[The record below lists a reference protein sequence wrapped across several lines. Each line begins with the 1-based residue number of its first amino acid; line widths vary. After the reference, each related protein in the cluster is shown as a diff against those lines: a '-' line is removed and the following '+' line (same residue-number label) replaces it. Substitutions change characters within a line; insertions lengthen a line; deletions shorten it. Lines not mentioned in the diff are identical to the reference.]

1 MEAMNTTIIDDF
13 GTISVEATVDS
24 AARLYLSVSLLA
36 MLFSLQRH
44 ILYQGANIYAGI
56 ARTLGK
62 IIGVII
68 GV

>member
-1 MEAMNTTIIDDF
+1 METTMIDDF

-36 MLFSLQRH
+36 MLFSLQKH

-56 ARTLGK
+56 ANSIGK
-62 IIGVII
+62 IIGAIVTL
-68 GV
+68 

>member
-1 MEAMNTTIIDDF
+1 METMRTGMIDDF
-13 GTISVEATVDS
+13 GSITVEATVDS

-62 IIGVII
+62 LIGVII
-68 GV
+68 TV

>member
-1 MEAMNTTIIDDF
+1 MEALNTTGIDDF
-13 GTISVEATVDS
+13 GTITVEATVDG

-62 IIGVII
+62 IIGAII
-68 GV
+68 TI

>member
-1 MEAMNTTIIDDF
+1 MEAVNKTIIDDY
-13 GTISVEATVDS
+13 GSITVEATVDS

-56 ARTLGK
+56 AHTLGK
-62 IIGVII
+62 LIGVII
-68 GV
+68 TV